1 MTKRS
6 STSTARSPRA
16 TATVDVTPE
25 RQNGTNDTAVPNDC
39 AYTLGRCGR
48 HWEVR
53 DPTGALVCLTVYK
66 RGAAEVIR
74 RLSA

>member
-1 MTKRS
+1 MAKRR
-6 STSTARSPRA
+6 STSTARSQRDHA
-16 TATVDVTPE
+16 AADVTNEWLNSAP
-25 RQNGTNDTAVPNDC
+25 VPGDHR
-39 AYTLGRCGR
+39 YTLDRRGR

-53 DPTGALVCLTVYK
+53 DPTGTLVCLTVYK